1 MFKLITEIDF
11 NENSS
16 RIIRGNGA
24 LCNDLYIVLD
34 RTFLNNINKLPI
46 TNLSYNPFI
55 LLHKVR
61 YAAPSYES
69 IFKGTERS
77 ILYV

>member
-1 MFKLITEIDF
+1 MLKLITEIDF
-11 NENSS
+11 KENSS
-16 RIIRGNGA
+16 RIIRGNAA
-24 LCNDLYIVLD
+24 LCNDVYIVLD

-46 TNLSYNPFI
+46 TKLSYNPFI

-61 YAAPSYES
+61 YAPPYES

-77 ILYV
+77 ILYA

>member
-1 MFKLITEIDF
+1 MFKIITEIDF
-11 NENSS
+11 NEISS

-61 YAAPSYES
+61 YAPSSES

-77 ILYV
+77 ILYA